1 MTFLEQLQS
10 HKGGLIRL
18 KELYWYGSRGWD
30 GSPDRI
36 CLVLDADA
44 AHRAYL
50 DLPEDAAKGTT
61 SLRDTRRSDMD
72 VALLLIDGRPQWI
85 CVSQEGV
92 EFL

>member
-10 HKGGLIRL
+10 QKGGLIRL

-36 CLVLDADA
+36 CLVLDADVA
-44 AHRAYL
+44 TV
-50 DLPEDAAKGTT
+50 DVDVAKGAT